1 MTAKLFW
8 TTTTILGLIG
18 FSNTLTEIFGKS
30 WSWARIV
37 GSGRVCCR
45 RDRDGVAPWASRDF
59 AGGGESG
66 ELRRGFGARVMGNSH
81 GAGPMRRGVD
91 CAGVFR
97 EFFMGAV
104 VRGWR
109 GV

>member
-8 TTTTILGLIG
+8 TTTTILRLIG
-18 FSNTLTEIFGKS
+18 FSNALTEIFGKS

-45 RDRDGVAPWASRDF
+45 RDRDGVAMGQPGFCWR
-59 AGGGESG
+59 GESG